1 MTLARLREA
10 FLPLV
15 GIAIFVALW
24 EIVGQR
30 MGNALLAPPSSVLI
44 TYFEMLREGRML
56 AELFTSL
63 RQMMIGF
70 LLACAFGMPVGVA
83 MGRSRIA
90 DAMLRPWVSMFV
102 VTSTAALVPIL
113 ILLLGTGLALRSTV
127 VFLAAVWYIVLTTY
141 NGAKGVSPQQI
152 AVGRSFSASKNQIFW
167 KIILPSLYPYLVTG
181 ARIGLIHA
189 IRAMVMAEMFV
200 IIGYGG
206 LIHQTG
212 LLVDTGRLLGLLMT
226 LMIVSLIANWLLQRT
241 GRYLAPWY
249 EQQRAIV

>member
-1 MTLARLREA
+1 MTQVKNIL
-10 FLPLV
+10 FPCV
-15 GIAIFVALW
+15 GIAIFLVVW
-24 EIVGQR
+24 EIAGQY
-30 MGNALLAPPSSVLI
+30 MGETLLAPPSAVAVDYIGLI
-44 TYFEMLREGRML
+44 RDGQMLS
-56 AELFTSL
+56 ELVVSL

-70 LLACAFGMPVGVA
+70 LLACVIGMPMGII

-102 VTSTAALVPIL
+102 VTSTAALVPVL
-113 ILLLGTGLALRSTV
+113 ILLLGTGLALRTTV

-141 NGAKGVSPQQI
+141 NGAKGISPQQI
-152 AVGRSFSASKNQIFW
+152 AVGRSFSAGRFQIFW

-181 ARIGLIHA
+181 ARIGLVHA

-212 LLVDTGRLLGLLMT
+212 LMVETGALLGLLLT
-226 LMIVSLIANWLLQRT
+226 LMIVSLLANWLLGVA
-241 GRYLAPWY
+241 GRKLAPWY
-249 EQQRAIV
+249 EQQRSIA